1 MVDTVTKEE
10 IQELVHQAYAT
21 YNQQLFELDKI
32 PTYRA
37 WYALLHDLP
46 YSEVLAAFTRLAT
59 FEKFMPRPGDV
70 RRAVIDYRTK
80 VPKHLDGYSSWG
92 IFQTIVREVNS
103 GVQTNVP
110 KPEAL
115 VKTLKQLG
123 DAAYGMHTNGDRE
136 VFIKVYDRIVEEIE
150 QEKYAIKP
158 PPANQ

>member
-1 MVDTVTKEE
+1 MVTSITKEE
-10 IQELVHQAYAT
+10 IKELVHQAYAT
-21 YNQQLFELDKI
+21 YNQQLFELDKT

-46 YSEVLAAFTRLAT
+46 YAEVSAAFVRLAT

-70 RRAVIDYRTK
+70 RRAVIDYQTK
-80 VPKHLDGYSSWG
+80 TPKHLDGYSSWG
-92 IFQTIVREVNS
+92 LFQTIVREVNS

-115 VKTLKQLG
+115 TKTLKQLG
-123 DAAYGMHTNGDRE
+123 DAANGMHTNGDRD
-136 VFIKVYDRIVEEIE
+136 VFIKVYEKVVEALE

-158 PPANQ
+158 LDN